1 MDAFQQFSHA
11 VNKRLNAMMADG
23 ECYRVAP
30 PEDIFTNYLLAFP
43 AGTDPMFR
51 QRTQHDCSCCKQF
64 VRGFGTL
71 VALGINGLMTIWDNW
86 ENLPE
91 PYATVSRHMS
101 QLIKQQPIQSLFRT
115 KEHGYGAEKSTE
127 LRDGNTHVWNHFWGK
142 TERKFR
148 CDNVDSVVGEH
159 KIQREML
166 KTMMESF
173 TLEAFNTVL
182 ELIKE
187 DALYRGAEHRTSTV
201 AARDLKKAY
210 DAARNKEF
218 WLWEHANNP
227 IARYKNTVIGTLI
240 NDLSTGVPVE
250 DAVKMFESKVAP
262 ANYKRPKAIVT
273 QKMIEN
279 AFTEIEKLGIESA
292 LVRRHANI
300 TDMNVN
306 DVLFVDNS
314 VKSKMRGSLKDQLLA
329 EVPQQVRK
337 LASLD
342 LDIEKFV
349 SEVLPNV
356 ESMEVKFEGKNISKL
371 MSITAPVHE
380 EVESIFKWDNNFA
393 WSYNGE
399 VTDSIKE
406 KVKKAGGNINA
417 KLRVS
422 LAWFNYDDLDL
433 HCHGPD
439 GHVFYGNPGGQ
450 WQDRYGNSGNRI
462 LDVDMNAGGGSPG
475 RSGSSREPVENL
487 SWENPK
493 DGIYKIEVH
502 QYHRMETKDEGFR
515 LQFHLN
521 GETREYSYGHSVRGT
536 VQCLVFKIQGG
547 HLTTLS
553 TGKELI
559 HASTQTQDMW
569 GVKTNTL
576 VPVRTMLLSPNHW
589 EDSNKTGSKHWF
601 FILKDCVNPD
611 EVRGIYNEFLRPDL
625 EKHRRVFELLGART
639 KCVPVPN
646 QLSGLGF
653 TRGRGDSLPISLTL
667 RSKIKADYNLVF

>member
-1 MDAFQQFSHA
+1 M
-11 VNKRLNAMMADG
+11 
-23 ECYRVAP
+23 
-30 PEDIFTNYLLAFP
+30 
-43 AGTDPMFR
+43 
-51 QRTQHDCSCCKQF
+51 
-64 VRGFGTL
+64 
-71 VALGINGLMTIWDNW
+71 
-86 ENLPE
+86 
-91 PYATVSRHMS
+91 
-101 QLIKQQPIQSLFRT
+101 
-115 KEHGYGAEKSTE
+115 
-127 LRDGNTHVWNHFWGK
+127 
-142 TERKFR
+142 
-148 CDNVDSVVGEH
+148 
-159 KIQREML
+159 
-166 KTMMESF
+166 
-173 TLEAFNTVL
+173 
-182 ELIKE
+182 
-187 DALYRGAEHRTSTV
+187 
-201 AARDLKKAY
+201 
-210 DAARNKEF
+210 
-218 WLWEHANNP
+218 
-227 IARYKNTVIGTLI
+227 
-240 NDLSTGVPVE
+240 
-250 DAVKMFESKVAP
+250 AP

-406 KVKKAGGNINA
+406 KVKKAGGNVNA

-439 GHVFYGNPGGQ
+439 GHVFYGNPAGQ
-450 WQDRYGNSGNRI
+450 YGRRNLSRI
-462 LDVDMNAGGGSPG
+462 LDVDMNAGGGYPG

-487 SWENPK
+487 SWENPR

-521 GETREYSYGHSVRGT
+521 GETREYSYGHGVRGT
-536 VQCLVFKIQGG
+536 VQCLTFKIQDG

-589 EDSNKTGSKHWF
+589 ENSNKTGSKHWF

-653 TRGRGDSLPISLTL
+653 TRGRGDSLPISLTM

>member
-1 MDAFQQFSHA
+1 MDAFQQFSRA
-11 VNKRLNAMMADG
+11 VNNRLNAMMADG

-64 VRGFGTL
+64 VRGFGTI
-71 VALGINGLMTIWDNW
+71 VAIRQDTIYTIWDNW
-86 ENLPE
+86 RNLPE

-101 QLIKQQPIQSLFRT
+101 ELIKQQPIQGLFRT
-115 KEHGYGAEKSTE
+115 KEHGYGAEKSIE

-142 TERKFR
+142 THRKLR

-159 KIQREML
+159 RIQREMM
-166 KTMMESF
+166 KTMMETF
-173 TLEAFNTVL
+173 TLDAFNTVL

-187 DALYRGAEHRTSTV
+187 DGLYRGVEHRTSTV

-210 DAARNKEF
+210 DAAQNKEN
-218 WLWEHANNP
+218 WLWDHANNP
-227 IARYKNTVIGTLI
+227 IARYKNSVIGTLI

-250 DAVKMFESKVAP
+250 DAVRMFESKVAP
-262 ANYKRPKAIVT
+262 VNYKRPKAIVT

-279 AFTEIEKLGIESA
+279 AFSEIEELGLETA
-292 LVRRHANI
+292 LIRRHA
-300 TDMNVN
+300 TEADMNVN
-306 DVLFVDNS
+306 DVLFVDNA
-314 VKSKMRGSLKDQLLA
+314 VKSKMRGSLKDQLLS

-337 LASLD
+337 VASLD

-349 SEVLPNV
+349 SEVLPNM
-356 ESMEVKFEGKNISKL
+356 ESMEVKFEGRNINKL
-371 MSITAPVHE
+371 MSLTAPVDQN
-380 EVESIFKWDNNFA
+380 VKPIFKWDNNFA

-406 KVKKAGGNINA
+406 KVKKAGGNVNA

-439 GHVFYGNPGGQ
+439 GYVFYGNPAGQ
-450 WQDRYGNSGNRI
+450 YRDRFGSFGIRI

-475 RSGSSREPVENL
+475 RSSSSREPVENL
-487 SWENPK
+487 SWEFPK

-502 QYHRMETKDEGFR
+502 QYRQMETKDVGFR

-536 VQCLVFKIQGG
+536 VKCLTFKIQDG
-547 HLTTLS
+547 HLTTLD

-559 HASTQTQDMW
+559 HANTQTQDMW
-569 GVKTNTL
+569 GIKTNTM
-576 VPVRTMLLSPNHW
+576 VPVKTMLLSPNHW
-589 EDSNKTGSKHWF
+589 EHSNKTGNKHWF
-601 FILKDCVNPD
+601 FILKNCVNPD
-611 EVRGIYNEFLRPDL
+611 EVRGIYNEFLRSDL

-639 KCVPVPN
+639 KCAPALN

-653 TRGRGDSLPISLTL
+653 TRGRGDSLPVSLTM